1 MLSRRPYIYLYTI
14 NIHRALYESKKKLF
28 IIIFIIQRRKLLF
41 IIHKFYFV
49 KVNRDEAILFHVCEI
64 VYEDPRKKWIDL
76 S

>member
-14 NIHRALYESKKKLF
+14 NIHRALYESKKKSYSLLYLLY
-28 IIIFIIQRRKLLF
+28 REKKALLF

-49 KVNRDEAILFHVCEI
+49 KVNRDEAILFHICD
-64 VYEDPRKKWIDL
+64 DPP